1 MNGTDRRSELKRCE
15 YIVKTLRHLY
25 FKIQNIMETYME
37 KMTAA
42 EKKLLRELQAKEK
55 RVMRA
60 EAEFLKEAD
69 SRKDELLKRWEISDR
84 LEQAAE
90 LIGTDSDTLFVWITS
105 DIQVRYFRQ
114 KHPQPIHNEEKRDSF
129 VDDSS
134 SA

>member
-1 MNGTDRRSELKRCE
+1 
-15 YIVKTLRHLY
+15 
-25 FKIQNIMETYME
+25 ME

-90 LIGTDSDTLFVWITS
+90 LIGTDSDTLFAWITS

-114 KHPQPIHNEEKRDSF
+114 TIVRLPEVALLLWPDRSAHRTGAAGG
-129 VDDSS
+129 SS
-134 SA
+134 SLQEPSESPLLCLQSIVGYTFPPSLCL